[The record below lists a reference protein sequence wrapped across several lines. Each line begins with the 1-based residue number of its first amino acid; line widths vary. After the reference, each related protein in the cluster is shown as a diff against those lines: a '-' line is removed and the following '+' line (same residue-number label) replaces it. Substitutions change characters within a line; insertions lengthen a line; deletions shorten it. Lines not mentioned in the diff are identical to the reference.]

1 MLIDQDGVCTWR
13 LEFERVGTGASCLT
27 SPGVRHQGPCMP
39 QRGHFGTLQRRQTV
53 GGHPCQTL
61 RGEPPPR
68 ASRPRRSPQAVRP
81 SPSPGRGRPARA
93 STRWSPLRRSL
104 HGYLQGGG
112 DWHMRGFSTQLVI
125 AGLVLDACC
134 RRAQEEFGRCSACF
148 ARLARDVPCPRGP
161 AKRRRG
167 GGGATDWPLPVTV
180 LAHPVLLGTRSAL
193 CFWRTGGEAAT

>member
-1 MLIDQDGVCTWR
+1 MCGTKGLVCRSGAILERCSAAR
-13 LEFERVGTGASCLT
+13 LLEATLA
-27 SPGVRHQGPCMP
+27 RHYAARP
-39 QRGHFGTLQRRQTV
+39 
-53 GGHPCQTL
+53 
-61 RGEPPPR
+61 PPPR

-167 GGGATDWPLPVTV
+167 GGAPRIGRCPSRYWRIRYYWARAARFVFGEQVEKPPLSMGVPY
-180 LAHPVLLGTRSAL
+180 ADHCG
-193 CFWRTGGEAAT
+193 